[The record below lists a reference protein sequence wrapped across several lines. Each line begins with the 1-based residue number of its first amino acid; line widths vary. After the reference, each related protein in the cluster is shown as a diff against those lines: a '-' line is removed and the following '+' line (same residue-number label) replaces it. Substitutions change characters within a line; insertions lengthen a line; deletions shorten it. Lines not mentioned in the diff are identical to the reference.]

1 MKHGFFKIAAVT
13 PEIRTADPNYNAKN
27 IIAAMEGA
35 EEKKVK
41 VLVFPELC
49 VTGYTCNDLFFQ
61 ETLKSAAVNALYRI
75 VEKSKETG
83 AVTVVG
89 VPLSKNAK
97 LYNTAVFIYKG
108 EILGVV
114 PKSFIPNYAEFYE
127 CRYFTPAPEEN
138 AEITIGGRAYPFGTK
153 LIFASNES
161 PELKI
166 AGELCEDLWVTVPP
180 SSRHAA
186 AGATLIVNPSASNE
200 IIGKKEYREGLVKGQ
215 SSRLLAAYVYADAG
229 FGESTQ
235 DVVFSGH
242 NIIAENGC
250 ILAESKLFENQMT
263 VTEVD
268 LQRLVSER
276 MKQNTFACS
285 DEGYKTVAFSMPL
298 EETELTRKIEKSPFV
313 PENEKSVASRCEVI
327 LEIQAEGLKKRL
339 VHTGAK
345 TAVIGISGGLD
356 SSLAIL
362 VAKRA
367 MEKLGRPMTD
377 ILAVTMPCFGTTKRT
392 KSNAQCLCEAI
403 GTDFREVD
411 ISQTVRSHFHDIG
424 HNEEK
429 LDVVYENSQARE
441 RTQVLMDIANGTG
454 GLVIGTGDLSELA
467 LGWATYNGDHMSMY
481 GVNASVPKTLIRYIV
496 KYAADTSD
504 NEKMASALLDILAT
518 PVSPEL
524 LPAQDGEISQKTE
537 ELVGPYELHDF
548 FLYYMVRLSFSPEKI
563 FRLAVKAFDGE
574 YDEKTIKQWLK
585 TFVRRFFNQQFK
597 RSCIPDG
604 PKVGT
609 VALSPRG
616 DWRMPSDASSA
627 RWLAEAEEL

>member
-1 MKHGFFKIAAVT
+1 MKHGFFKVAAVT

-27 IIAAMEGA
+27 IIAAMECA

-49 VTGYTCNDLFFQ
+49 VSGYTCNDLFFQ
-61 ETLKSAAVNALYRI
+61 ETLKNAAVTALCRI

-127 CRYFTPAPEEN
+127 CRYFTQAPEEN
-138 AEITIGGRAYPFGTK
+138 SEIIIGGRTYPFGTK

-166 AGELCEDLWVTVPP
+166 AGEICEDLWVTVPP

-268 LQRLVSER
+268 LQRLMTER
-276 MKQNTFACS
+276 MKQNTFVC
-285 DEGYKTVAFSMPL
+285 DDTGYKTVDFSMPI

-313 PENEKSVASRCEVI
+313 PENEKSVASRCEAI

-403 GTDFREVD
+403 GTDFKEVD
-411 ISQTVRSHFHDIG
+411 ISQTVRSHFRDIG
-424 HNEEK
+424 HSEEK

-627 RWLAEAEEL
+627 HWLAEAEEL